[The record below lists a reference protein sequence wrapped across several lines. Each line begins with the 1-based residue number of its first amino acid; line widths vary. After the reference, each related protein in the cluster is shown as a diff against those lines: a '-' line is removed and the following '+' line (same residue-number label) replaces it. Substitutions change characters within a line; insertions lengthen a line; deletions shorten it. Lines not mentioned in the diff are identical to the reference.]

1 MRFKTVQEAFNFY
14 RHFSVEDI
22 EKRAAAIID
31 EVNSNP
37 EANIEALNIELE
49 ALEQVK
55 QNWEDK
61 TAEKRSQFNP
71 ITGMNFDQPRFT
83 NDNVFA
89 SAEYRSAFFKTLLG
103 QKLMDQE
110 QLAWNRAMEL
120 AEKRANLF
128 NVVSDSAAVIPTQ
141 TLNEIVSKARD
152 MGGIIAEARQFN
164 VPASL
169 KVPIATPI
177 GRASRH
183 QEGQPVETQKVGLAS
198 VTFAPLELIKVLS
211 MSAAVRHTAIDAF
224 EKYLVEELA
233 TCVLEQIAYELVN
246 GQGSDEGEGLGVL
259 EGVTWTANTNLVEYT
274 TAPDYTDFAKMMGL
288 LKRGYGR
295 NAKWAMNNS
304 TLYNTV
310 YSLTDQNDRP
320 IFVPDPRNDEVGR
333 ILGRE
338 VIVDDYLE
346 DGVVLLGDWKYMGW
360 NLANGIMI
368 EVSRE
373 SSFKSGLI
381 DFRALAIADTQPLVA
396 EAFVKMDAASQ

>member
-14 RHFSVEDI
+14 RHFSIEDI
-22 EKRAAAIID
+22 QKRAAAIID

-37 EANIEALNIELE
+37 EADIEALNIELE

-55 QNWEDK
+55 QNWKDK

-71 ITGMNFDQPRFT
+71 ITGMNFEQPRFT

-120 AEKRANLF
+120 TEKRANLF

-152 MGGIIAEARQFN
+152 MGGIIAEARQFS
-164 VPASL
+164 VPASV

-246 GQGSDEGEGLGVL
+246 GQGSEKGEGLGVL
-259 EGVTWTANTNLVEYT
+259 AGVTWTTDNSVSYED
-274 TAPDYTDFAKMMGL
+274 APAYTDFAKMMGL

-295 NAKWAMNNS
+295 NAKWAMNTS
-304 TLYNTV
+304 TLYNQV
-310 YSLTDQNDRP
+310 YTLTDQNGRP

-338 VIVDDYLE
+338 VIIDDYLD

-381 DFRALAIADTQPLVA
+381 DYRALAIADTQVLVA
-396 EAFVKMDAASQ
+396 EAFAKLSEAVV